1 MAVDKLGN
9 DTVINWTHLSELR
22 ADMGDETF
30 AEVIN
35 LFLQEVQS
43 GIERLSRERS
53 ASDLVSEFHMLKGSA
68 LSLGLTDLANICAN
82 AESMANAGQVDCFQ
96 PDELSTVFHTSR
108 SELLSQIPAL
118 AV

>member
-1 MAVDKLGN
+1 
-9 DTVINWTHLSELR
+9 
-22 ADMGDETF
+22 
-30 AEVIN
+30 
-35 LFLQEVQS
+35 
-43 GIERLSRERS
+43 
-53 ASDLVSEFHMLKGSA
+53 MLKGSA